1 MKLGKELLPVN
12 LTSLSPILGGE
23 AHTFDCRLTNQGEVQ
38 NDPHEI
44 SIVNNVE
51 DW

>member
-23 AHTFDCRLTNQGEVQ
+23 AHTFDCRLINQGEVQ
-38 NDPHEI
+38 NDPLGK
-44 SIVNNVE
+44 SIVNNFE
-51 DW
+51 EW